1 MANKGKAKKQE
12 CLDESKL
19 ELFTPIDIMKPV
31 FWGKG
36 SEEICERVIGAQ
48 NGRTYAEIKED
59 GFRLQL
65 HKKGERIEGFSSS
78 LGGLDMRQFPEVKLG
93 KLPDCV
99 LECEITGDKP
109 GVMGFE
115 EVFSRGIK
123 FGAVAKNLDAY
134 LESGATDEHK
144 VKLRVFDTLYWEDK
158 FLVNRPLSERR
169 TFTECIGEPGI
180 EPSKLQIVNSSGDLW
195 SLYNHAINNADE
207 GLVCKDPSSIYI
219 PGDRKEW
226 IKVKRFETLDLA
238 VLGVFIREGKLV
250 EILGGTFNNGRYET
264 LAKVN
269 AKTGGLYELI
279 DQKLKKNYVKNVPD
293 NVIMN
298 PRVSQT
304 GHDWP
309 TYFIKPEKTM
319 VVQVGVMNFYYKK
332 NCYSCG
338 LKDSNAFSV
347 RNPVLER
354 VREDKTPE
362 MATTTNKVR
371 GFYFAER
378 RLNN

>member
-1 MANKGKAKKQE
+1 MANKGKAKKPE
-12 CLDESKL
+12 NLDESKL
-19 ELFTPIDIMKPV
+19 KLFTPIEIMKPV

-36 SEEICERVIGAQ
+36 SEEICERVIGEQ
-48 NGRTYAEIKED
+48 NGSTYAEIKED

-65 HKKGERIEGFSSS
+65 HKKGDRIEGFSSS

-93 KLPDCV
+93 KLPDCI
-99 LECEITGDKP
+99 LECEITGDEP
-109 GVMGFE
+109 GVTGFE
-115 EVFSRGIK
+115 KVFSRGIK
-123 FGAVAKNLDAY
+123 FGAVAKGLDEY
-134 LESGATDEHK
+134 LGSEK
-144 VKLRVFDTLYWEDK
+144 VVNNNIKLRVFDTLYWHDK
-158 FLVNRPLSERR
+158 FLVNRPLMERR
-169 TFTECIGEPGI
+169 TFTECINESGI
-180 EPSKLQIVNSSGDLW
+180 EPSKLQIVNSSADLW
-195 SLYNHAINNADE
+195 TLYNRVINNADE
-207 GLVCKDPSSIYI
+207 GLVCKDSSSIYI

-226 IKVKRFETLDLA
+226 VKVKRFETLDLA
-238 VLGVFIREGKLV
+238 ILGVFLKEGRIV

-269 AKTGGLYELI
+269 AKTGGLYEI
-279 DQKLKKNYVKNVPD
+279 IEKKLKKNYVKNVPV

-298 PRVSQT
+298 PKVSVG

-309 TYFIKPEKTM
+309 TYFIKPKNTM

-338 LKDSNAFSV
+338 LKDGNAFSV

-354 VREDKTPE
+354 VREDKKPE
-362 MATTTNKVR
+362 MATSTDKIR

-378 RLNN
+378 GLKG

>member
-1 MANKGKAKKQE
+1 MAKGKKAKE
-12 CLDESKL
+12 VEGLDEGKL

-36 SEEICERVIGAQ
+36 SEEICERVINEQ

-59 GFRLQL
+59 GYRLQL
-65 HKKGERIEGFSSS
+65 HKKGDRIEGFSSS
-78 LGGLDMRQFPEVKLG
+78 LGGLDMRQFPEIKLG
-93 KLPDCV
+93 RLPDCI

-123 FGAVAKNLDAY
+123 FGAVAKNLDEY
-134 LESGATDEHK
+134 LESSKCKEHRA
-144 VKLRVFDTLYWEDK
+144 KLRVFDTLYWNDK
-158 FLVNRPLSERR
+158 FLVNKPLTERR
-169 TFTECIGEPGI
+169 TFTECISEPGI

-195 SLYNHAINNADE
+195 TLYNHAINNADE

-219 PGDRKEW
+219 PGDRGEW
-226 IKVKRFETLDLA
+226 VKVKRFETLDLA

-250 EILGGTFNNGRYET
+250 EILGGTFNNGKYET

-269 AKTGGLYELI
+269 AKTGGLYEI
-279 DQKLKKNYVKNVPD
+279 IEKKLKRNYVKNVPS

-298 PRVSQT
+298 PRVSMT

-338 LKDSNAFSV
+338 LKEGNAFSV

-354 VREDKTPE
+354 VREDKTPQ
-362 MATTTNKVR
+362 MATSTKKISA
-371 GFYFAER
+371 FYEAER
-378 RLNN
+378 KIN